1 MERSFIGWV
10 NSLPYVC
17 SMNGFNRFYSCL
29 NIDETSKDFN
39 KIRRRTNLNKYI
51 DIYMNAML
59 SMFFYSNM
67 PDSLPTRELER
78 CLNEYG
84 VACVIKN
91 DTLLYVGVPAL
102 YGELDQYGYGTS
114 VQTVTRNGKT
124 LSGIVGKDCV
134 LIWNNLTRT
143 PNFDIIDTCLTM
155 TDIDTSINS
164 LVLNARAH
172 KLPIAKNNKMKET
185 IDTALSNVIN
195 GTKSYTVVNDI
206 PLVDEINGK
215 ESEIHTLELTNPDLI
230 DTVQY
235 LSKLHDDI
243 LRRKTTMYGHAL
255 NTTGKMAQ
263 QTIEELNGYDSISMI
278 IPEQMLECRREGIE
292 QVNKMFNLNITVDY
306 SLPWRYKLYKQDSTD
321 TGVTPPGEVKN
332 TEQGDDNDSEL

>member
-1 MERSFIGWV
+1 
-10 NSLPYVC
+10 
-17 SMNGFNRFYSCL
+17 MNDFNRFYSCL

-39 KIRRRTNLNKYI
+39 KIRRRTILNKYI
-51 DIYMNAML
+51 DIYMNTML
-59 SMFFYSNM
+59 SMFFYDNM
-67 PDSLPTRELER
+67 PDDIPVRELER
-78 CLNEYG
+78 CLNEFG

-91 DTLLYVGVPAL
+91 DSQLYVGVPAL

-124 LSGIVGKDCV
+124 LTGIVNKDCV

-143 PNFDIIDTCLTM
+143 PNFDIIDTCLSM

-263 QTIEELNGYDSISMI
+263 QSIEELNGYDSISMI
-278 IPEQMLECRREGIE
+278 IPEQMLECRRVGVDAI
-292 QVNKMFNLNITVDY
+292 NKMFGYNISVDY

-321 TGVTPPGEVKN
+321 TGVTPPSEAEN
-332 TEQGDDNDSEL
+332 TEQESDTDDSNIQ

>member
-1 MERSFIGWV
+1 
-10 NSLPYVC
+10 
-17 SMNGFNRFYSCL
+17 MNGFNRFYSCL
-29 NIDETSKDFN
+29 NVDETSKAFN
-39 KIRRRTNLNKYI
+39 QIRRENTLNKYI
-51 DIYMNAML
+51 NIYLNTML
-59 SMFFYSNM
+59 SMFFYDGM

-114 VQTVTRNGKT
+114 VQTVTKNGTT
-124 LSGIVGKDCV
+124 LTGTVGVDCV

-143 PNFDIIDTCLTM
+143 PNLDIIDTCLTL

-172 KLPIAKNNKMKET
+172 KLPIAKNSKMKDT
-185 IDTALSNVIN
+185 IDVALSNVIN

-215 ESEIHTLELTNPDLI
+215 DTAIQTLELTDPKLI

-263 QTIEELNGYDSISMI
+263 QSIEELNGYDSISMI
-278 IPEQMLECRREGIE
+278 IPEQMLECRRKGIE
-292 QVNKMFNLNITVDY
+292 EVNRMFNLNITVDY
-306 SLPWRYKLYKQDSTD
+306 SLPWRYKIYKQDEND
-321 TGVTPPGEVKN
+321 TGVTPPDSIEEEVCI
-332 TEQGDDNDSEL
+332 NDCNIQ

>member
-1 MERSFIGWV
+1 
-10 NSLPYVC
+10 
-17 SMNGFNRFYSCL
+17 MNRICRFYSCL
-29 NIDETSKDFN
+29 NIDETLKDFN
-39 KIRRRTNLNKYI
+39 KMRRRKNLNKYV

-59 SMFFYSNM
+59 SMFFYDHM

-84 VACVIKN
+84 VACIIKN

-114 VQTVTRNGKT
+114 VETVTGDGKT
-124 LSGIVGKDCV
+124 LTGTVGIDCV

-143 PNFDIIDTCLTM
+143 PNQDIIETCLTL

-172 KLPIAKNNKMKET
+172 KLPIAKNTKMKEV
-185 IDTALSNVIN
+185 IDTALSNIVN
-195 GTKSYTVVNDI
+195 GGKSYTVVNDT

-215 ESEIHTLELTNPDLI
+215 EPEIHTLELTNPDLI

-243 LRRKTTMYGHAL
+243 LRRTATMYGHAL

-263 QTIEELNGYDSISMI
+263 QSVEELNGYDSISMI
-278 IPEQMLECRREGIE
+278 IPEQMLECRREGIKE
-292 QVNKMFNLNITVDY
+292 VNKVFDLNITVDY
-306 SLPWRYKLYKQDSTD
+306 SLPWRYKLYKQDNTD
-321 TGVTPPGEVKN
+321 TGVTPPSETKN
-332 TEQGDDNDSEL
+332 TEQEGNINGSNIQ